1 MSRSMPGRSAL
12 FLSATALLFSP
23 AAAGAQEARP
33 WMNPKLSPDVR
44 AALAEKAM
52 TLDERIG
59 MLHGPMALPFPDPP
73 PKAAL
78 GGAGYISGVPRLGI
92 PALQETDASL
102 GVTNPM
108 NIRPG
113 DGGTALPSGLA
124 IAATFNPKIAYEGGA
139 MIGREAFAKGFNVLL
154 GGGVNLTREPRNGR
168 NFEYLGEDP
177 LLAGILA
184 GEAIRGTQGAGVI
197 STTKHFALND
207 QESVRHGAN
216 SLIDEA
222 ALRESDL
229 LAFQIA
235 IERGQPGSVMCAY
248 NRVNGAY
255 SCGNDHLLNGV
266 LKGDWGYKGWVMSD
280 WGAVYDLDFAMKG
293 LDQQSGH
300 QLDKE
305 IWFGAP
311 LKSAV
316 ESGAIPAERVSD
328 MTRRILRSMFAVGVV
343 DRPPAKG
350 PIDYEAHAAIARQ
363 AAAEGIVLL
372 KARDGLLPLAA
383 GAKRI
388 AVIGG
393 RADTGVL
400 SGGGSSQV
408 TPAAGVGAPAV
419 VVPVGGEGQM
429 AAWFREVWH
438 PSAPL
443 EAIRKANGAAQV
455 IFDPGRYPAS
465 AAAAAAQADVA
476 VVFAG
481 QWMTEGLDAPDLSLP
496 SGQDALIAA
505 VAAANPN
512 TIVVLETG
520 GPVLMPWLEQAGAVL
535 EAWYPGARG
544 GEAIA
549 DVLFGKVNPSGRLPM
564 TFPASLDQTP
574 RPTLIGFGRGDRE
587 PHDVPHPEGSDV
599 GYRWF
604 AAKGLKP
611 LFPFGHGLSYT
622 RFEYGQLKVAGG
634 GSLSVSFEVANT
646 GPVAGADT
654 PQLYLTATPGG
665 PKVRLLGFEKVLL
678 QPGERRVVTLR
689 ADPRLLAGYDVAA
702 RGWRIAP
709 GRYEVRLARDAA
721 AGGATA
727 VVQLRGAL
735 IREGVPATR

>member
-1 MSRSMPGRSAL
+1 MPRPILGRSAL
-12 FLSATALLFSP
+12 LLSTTAVLLSP
-23 AAAGAQEARP
+23 ALARAEDARP
-33 WMNPKLSPDVR
+33 WMNPKLSPDAR
-44 AALAEKAM
+44 AALAERAM

-59 MLHGPMALPFPDPP
+59 LLHGPMALPFPQAP
-73 PKAAL
+73 PKEAI
-78 GGAGYISGVPRLGI
+78 GGAGYIPGVPRLGI

-124 IAATFNPKIAYEGGA
+124 IAATFNPRIAYEGGA
-139 MIGREAFAKGFNVLL
+139 MVGREAFAKGFNVLL
-154 GGGVNLTREPRNGR
+154 AGGVNLTREPRNGR

-177 LLAGILA
+177 LLAGIMA
-184 GEAIRGTQGAGVI
+184 GEAIRGTQAAGVI

-248 NRVNGAY
+248 NLVNGAY
-255 SCGNDHLLNGV
+255 SCGNDRLLNGI
-266 LKGDWGYKGWVMSD
+266 LKRDWGYKGWVMSD
-280 WGAVYDLDFAMKG
+280 WGAVYDVDFALKG

-300 QLDKE
+300 QLDKQV
-305 IWFGAP
+305 WFGEP
-311 LKSAV
+311 LKAAV
-316 ESGAIPAERVSD
+316 ERGAIPAARVSD
-328 MTRRILRSMFAVGVV
+328 MSRRILRSMFAVGVV
-343 DRPPAKG
+343 DRPPVKG
-350 PIDYEAHAAIARQ
+350 PIDSAAHAAVARQ

-372 KARDGLLPLAA
+372 KSRDGLLPLAA

-393 RADTGVL
+393 RADAGVL

-408 TPAAGVGAPAV
+408 TPPASAGAPAV
-419 VVPVGGEGQM
+419 IVPVGGEGVM
-429 AAWFREVWH
+429 AAWWREVWH

-443 EAIRKANGAAQV
+443 QAIRAANGKAEVA
-455 IFDPGRYPAS
+455 FDTGRYPA
-465 AAAAAAQADVA
+465 AAAAVAAKADVA
-476 VVFAG
+476 IVFAS
-481 QWMTEGLDAPDLSLP
+481 QWMSEGMDAPDLSLP
-496 SGQDALIAA
+496 NGQDALIEA

-520 GPVLMPWLEQAGAVL
+520 GPVLMPWLDKAGAVL

-564 TFPASLDQTP
+564 TFPAGLDQTP
-574 RPTLIGFGRGDRE
+574 RPTLIGYGLPDRE
-587 PHDVPHPEGSDV
+587 RRDVPHPEGSDV
-599 GYRWF
+599 GYRGF
-604 AAKGLKP
+604 AARGLKP

-634 GSLSVSFEVANT
+634 DTLTVSFEVANT
-646 GPVAGADT
+646 GEVGGADT
-654 PQLYLTATPGG
+654 PQVYLSSTPGG
-665 PKVRLLGFEKVLL
+665 PKVRLLGFEKVSL
-678 QPGERRVVTLR
+678 QPGERRVVTFS
-689 ADPRLLAGYDVAA
+689 ADPRLLAGYDTGAK
-702 RGWRIAP
+702 GWRIAD

-721 AGGATA
+721 DAGITA
-727 VVQLRGAL
+727 GVKLKGRL
-735 IREGVPATR
+735 IREGAAAPK